1 MIVNFL
7 EAYLNKTIKVKN
19 TVATFLKKI
28 EEEDEI
34 YRSVLHVNANAIE
47 SAKKLDQYVID
58 HNKLKGRLH
67 GIPFL
72 VKANMKTKELLP
84 TSCGSIVLKD
94 FYADV
99 DADVI
104 SWLID
109 EGAVILGKTNMSEF
123 SNYLSTNSD
132 SGYSSL
138 GGQTIS
144 FFGEKNQVGGSSSG
158 SAVAVAASF
167 CFFSIGSET
176 DGSVVYPAAHNGVF
190 AFKFNSQKV
199 SSNGI
204 IGISTFFDS
213 IGFFTKKLSDL
224 KYLVSY
230 NTDLTTCKTTAVRN
244 VFIEESSFGSG
255 NQSLLI
261 KLKKFL
267 LAEGIGFKNGTF
279 IEDIDSHF
287 DQMDIICQAEFKVNL
302 KNQLPFSNELFMD
315 VCRKELVPNFHSDI
329 NEIERSFS
337 SNFLLSGEYEKA
349 ITGLQELRNRKRKS
363 MESYDLDLILA
374 ITLGPTEIS
383 SIANLLDL
391 THLVIPIDGQ
401 EPIPIGF
408 SIMGL
413 PEQESLSFDFAKRLI
428 NFLNN

>member
-144 FFGEKNQVGGSSSG
+144 FFGKKNQVGGSSSG

-287 DQMDIICQAEFKVNL
+287 DQMDIICQTEFKVNL

-349 ITGLQELRNRKRKS
+349 INGLQELRNRKRKS
-363 MESYDLDLILA
+363 MESDELDLILA